1 MWKKRFY
8 FKVRLHFSV
17 HPPSC
22 TGERSNC
29 TVVPG
34 QLPFFPV
41 VERDGD
47 SLDALALVDC
57 VFTLPAAGSLATRF
71 PSASFFLVSEAGTA
85 GFGAATGDFEDTGWG
100 ACRTLAGLEL
110 FTAGSVVFEEA
121 DDFETVLVEAGLAG
135 ALLATVDFACVEVV
149 LPFVAAEDTAVAEE
163 VPDAGS
169 FGEDAFE
176 RVVPTEAPGGG
187 SVDANIIWRPG
198 FNASPCFKPFIRINL
213 SELMPVALA
222 IFWIV
227 SPLFT
232 V

>member
-8 FKVRLHFSV
+8 FKVRLHFSE

-47 SLDALALVDC
+47 SLDAPALVDC

-85 GFGAATGDFEDTGWG
+85 GFAAATGDFEDTGWG

-121 DDFETVLVEAGLAG
+121 DDFETVLVETGLAG
-135 ALLATVDFACVEVV
+135 ALLATVDFACVEDV
-149 LPFVAAEDTAVAEE
+149 LPFAAAEDAAEE

-169 FGEDAFE
+169 FAEDAFE
-176 RVVPTEAPGGG
+176 RVFPTEAAGGG

-198 FNASPCFKPFIRINL
+198 FNASPCFKPFIRINV